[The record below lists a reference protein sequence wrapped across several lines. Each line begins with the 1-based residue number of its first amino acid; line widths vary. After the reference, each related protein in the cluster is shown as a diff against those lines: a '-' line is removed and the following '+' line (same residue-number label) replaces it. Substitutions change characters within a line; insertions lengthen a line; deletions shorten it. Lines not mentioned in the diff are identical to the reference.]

1 MRGGDGHRV
10 PLRLNDRSGGRFR
23 ERPGVCLRPR
33 SRNRRLLGSGRGSR
47 LRNRLLRFGF
57 RNRDARLFRLG
68 GRFGNRDK
76 RLLRRGHR
84 FRLRLLRLH
93 RRRRDR
99 FVYPH
104 AAERAKRLPFAQLRT
119 AARTA
124 RRLLLYGCGRRRS
137 RFVRPRTAE
146 RAKRLLFAQLRTAA
160 RTMRLVLHR
169 RNRQRHLVRLEQ
181 RRGVHDIQAGRLLR
195 QGSGEAGDR
204 GVRQGGFPAQIIET
218 PVSVPCRR
226 ALRGRLG
233 ALGRRCGPLQKCLC
247 PRAMRASRELVRIV
261 VVIHVTKHFFH
272 SVSSPFIGVV

>member
-119 AARTA
+119 AART
-124 RRLLLYGCGRRRS
+124 
-137 RFVRPRTAE
+137 
-146 RAKRLLFAQLRTAA
+146 
-160 RTMRLVLHR
+160 MRLVLHR

-195 QGSGEAGDR
+195 QGSGEAGGR

-272 SVSSPFIGVV
+272 SVSSPFLGVV